1 MLVDYLANLTQ
12 SSSLIKECIKLLDEL
27 EIKILFIIDNKKTLV
42 GTVTD
47 GDIRRAILNGYDLS
61 EPILKA
67 MNNKFIR
74 YLEGS
79 DLSDIESKILKDD
92 LQAIPVIDN
101 IGTIIEVHAVGAHL
115 HQAFKDNTVLLMAG
129 GFGTRLMPL
138 TDSCPKPLL
147 KVGEKPIIQTI
158 IENFM
163 EYGFNNFVIS
173 TYYKSEMVKDF
184 LGDGKNMNCS
194 IEYLEEESPLGT
206 AGCLSLLSEKHL
218 KKPVIMMNGD
228 ILTKVNFTQLLDFHI
243 KAKTSVT
250 MCARNYTHQIP
261 YGVINTRDHLIESID
276 EKPTQ
281 VSKVNA
287 GIYIVNPQTIKNLK
301 SGTNLDMPSLIN
313 NELERNNN
321 AVSVFPIHEYW
332 LDIGQMKD
340 YQKAQVDFL
349 SNFSNE

>member
-1 MLVDYLANLTQ
+1 MPVRIRLSRGGAKKRPFYRIVVADSRRSRDGKFIDQVGTYNPMLKKDNP
-12 SSSLIKECIKLLDEL
+12 ER
-27 EIKILFIIDNKKTLV
+27 IKIDLEKAKEWIAKGAQPSDRVKLF
-42 GTVTD
+42 
-47 GDIRRAILNGYDLS
+47 LS
-61 EPILKA
+61 T
-67 MNNKFIR
+67 M
-74 YLEGS
+74 G
-79 DLSDIESKILKDD
+79 
-92 LQAIPVIDN
+92 
-101 IGTIIEVHAVGAHL
+101 
-115 HQAFKDNTVLLMAG
+115 
-129 GFGTRLMPL
+129 
-138 TDSCPKPLL
+138 
-147 KVGEKPIIQTI
+147 VGEKPIIQTI

-206 AGCLSLLSEKHL
+206 AGCLSLLSETHL

-261 YGVINTRDHLIESID
+261 YGVINTKDHLIESID

-287 GIYIVNPQTIKNLK
+287 GIYIVNPETIKNLK
-301 SGTNLDMPSLIN
+301 SGMNLDMPSLIN

-321 AVSVFPIHEYW
+321 SVSVFPIHEYW